1 VPLVLGVSKA
11 LALEDVPKMS
21 AAVVAHNLRPHHA
34 HCAIGPLAHSARHGV
49 PEGGPAT
56 ARVEFVV
63 RLVERRLA
71 AAARVDAGV
80 GVVLVEG
87 AGPGRLGALLAE
99 NSELFCEVLV
109 SMRR

>member
-1 VPLVLGVSKA
+1 MPLVLGVSKA

-34 HCAIGPLAHSARHGV
+34 HCAIGPLAHSARHSV
-49 PEGGPAT
+49 PEGGPAA

-71 AAARVDAGV
+71 AAARVDTGV

-99 NSELFCEVLV
+99 DAELLCEVLV